1 MTKRNSTTIALAYT
15 TIWMIATRS
24 ASCMRKNTAIVSIV
38 SSSHSAEWTGLRE
51 MMTPTAPIKAAA
63 AQTKKITAS
72 IRRAAP
78 WGLRAAPCEPSGE
91 LRVLLRRA
99 DAEAELARPVD
110 ATLVRRA
117 PRRGGRAHPRAG
129 VVVLAAEPE
138 LPRQSLRPAVVAD
151 EQLVF
156 GVDRVGAVR
165 ERELEELRLGD
176 RLGRARL
183 DAQVAVDAAEV
194 VDLVDEAV
202 PLTRRD
208 RIVDRVVG
216 AADVDATRRAYARA
230 QLAADALLHAVL
242 VAVEDV
248 TTVLPRRLLRLHG
261 GIFRRE
267 ARLAHL
273 PQRDPEPGK
282 ATHQRNSSSCSPA
295 FGIAR

>member
-51 MMTPTAPIKAAA
+51 MMTPTAPTKAAA

-78 WGLRAAPCEPSGE
+78 SVLRAAPSSASGSSVCSSGGRTPKPSSPDQ
-91 LRVLLRRA
+91 LT
-99 DAEAELARPVD
+99 RPSYAALPD
-110 ATLVRRA
+110 ER
-117 PRRGGRAHPRAG
+117 GRAHPRAG
-129 VVVLAAEPE
+129 VVVLAAEPQ

-151 EQLVF
+151 EQLVL

-165 ERELEELRLGD
+165 ERELEQLRLGD

-216 AADVDATRRAYARA
+216 AADVDATRRAHARA

-248 TTVLPRRLLRLHG
+248 TAVLPRRLLRLH
-261 GIFRRE
+261 RRDI
-267 ARLAHL
+267 
-273 PQRDPEPGK
+273 P
-282 ATHQRNSSSCSPA
+282 S
-295 FGIAR
+295 

>member
-78 WGLRAAPCEPSGE
+78 WAFGPL
-91 LRVLLRRA
+91 
-99 DAEAELARPVD
+99 
-110 ATLVRRA
+110 RRA
-117 PRRGGRAHPRAG
+117 PRASSVCSSGGRTPKPSSPDQLTRPSYAALPDEEVARIHALG
-129 VVVLAAEPE
+129 VVVLAAEPQ
-138 LPRQSLRPAVVAD
+138 LPRQPLRPAVVAD
-151 EQLVF
+151 EQLVL

-216 AADVDATRRAYARA
+216 AADVDAPRRADARA

-267 ARLAHL
+267 TRLAHL

-282 ATHQRNSSSCSPA
+282 AAHQRNSSSCSPA